1 MKTNKYYKRFRH
13 AGFSKVNMDFGIFA
27 IAFNLQKLFRNT
39 NEELKKLIMDTC
51 QLQNGLIEAPM
62 KPFLDFI
69 VIVYENYATRVKGSK
84 IMKKVA

>member
-13 AGFSKVNMDFGIFA
+13 AGFAKVNMDFGIFA

-62 KPFLDFI
+62 KLFLDFI
-69 VIVYENYATRVKGSK
+69 VIVYENYATRAKGSK